1 MDAIEFQSGQAVSFS
16 TVVSHATDD
25 GSAATE
31 LDYRP
36 ISGLTGREMLLVR
49 SAVRKRDQKLT
60 EMITDEE
67 RIACRKFA
75 TRRASSQGSADAA

>member
-1 MDAIEFQSGQAVSFS
+1 MDGIEFQSDQAITFS
-16 TVVSHATDD
+16 TVVGRAAGE

-49 SAVRKRDQKLT
+49 SAVRKRDQRLT

-75 TRRASSQGSADAA
+75 ARRVGFQDSADVA